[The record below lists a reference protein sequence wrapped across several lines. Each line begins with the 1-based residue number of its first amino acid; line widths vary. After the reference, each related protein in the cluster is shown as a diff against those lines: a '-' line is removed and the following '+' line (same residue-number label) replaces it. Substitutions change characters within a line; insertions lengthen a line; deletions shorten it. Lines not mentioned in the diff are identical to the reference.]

1 MRTFQTAGH
10 AEKDGMGAALTRD
23 KIAALAPDQSA
34 LSASIKLQKPASWPL
49 LGHDGGDALIWGECQ
64 GSGATPYRVMADLRD
79 LGNKCTCPSR
89 KFPCKHVLALLSLS
103 IEAPGRFTQGET
115 PPWVGEW
122 LTRRRGPKKAGGEGD
137 EQKAAT
143 GRGASFAIA
152 ESAASAPKPVDPK
165 AAERA
170 EAQRVRLR
178 EEREA
183 SIAGGLDELD
193 RWVLDRLE
201 EGLANFAATAQQA
214 CRSAAARLI
223 DAKAPGIAGMVDEL
237 AVKLFRVPQ
246 PLRAAYAMERLS
258 AIALL
263 ASAYRNQAGLTE
275 ALRADVRRLIG
286 WTVRREELL
295 EDKDALRVGGRWQ
308 VVSARSE
315 VQPDRIRRLETWL
328 LRLGAR
334 QGAEPDFALLLDFV
348 PLAGGPSAPPFYAG
362 EVLSAELAFY
372 PSAVPLRAQ
381 IVTRAAAEGE
391 AGWGGLPD
399 IATALDGWDRSL
411 AHQPWL
417 ESWPLLIGGV
427 HVARGNGDALWL
439 EDGAGGA
446 LPLDMAKGD
455 AMAPLIGLPGITA
468 AGLWDGQC
476 FELLAAETPIGGWY
490 GG

>member
-1 MRTFQTAGH
+1 
-10 AEKDGMGAALTRD
+10 MGATLTRD

-34 LSASIKLQKPASWPL
+34 LTASIKLQKPAAWPL
-49 LGHDGGDALIWGECQ
+49 LGRDGENALVWGECQ

-89 KFPCKHVLALLSLS
+89 KFPCKHVLALLWLTV
-103 IEAPGRFTQGET
+103 EVPGRFEQSE
-115 PPWVGEW
+115 PPSWVGEW
-122 LTRRRGPKKAGGEGD
+122 VTRRRAPKKAAAGE
-137 EQKAAT
+137 EQPAAT

-152 ESAASAPKPVDPK
+152 ENAAPATAKPADPK

-170 EAQRVRLR
+170 ETQRIRLR

-201 EGLANFAATAQQA
+201 EGLANFPATAAQA

-223 DAKAPGIAGMVDEL
+223 DAKAPGLAGMVDEL
-237 AVKLFRVPQ
+237 AVKLFRMPQ
-246 PLRAAYAMERLS
+246 PLRAAFAMERLS

-263 ASAYRNQAGLTE
+263 ASAYRNQARLPE

-286 WTVRREELL
+286 WTVRREDLL
-295 EDKDALRVGGRWQ
+295 EDKDALRVSDRWL

-328 LRLGAR
+328 LRLGR
-334 QGAEPDFALLLDFV
+334 REGAAPDFALLLDFV

-362 EVLSAELAFY
+362 EVLAADLAFY
-372 PSAVPLRAQ
+372 PSAVPLRAL
-381 IVTRAAAEGE
+381 IVSRAAADGE
-391 AGWGGLPD
+391 TGWG
-399 IATALDGWDRSL
+399 IAPGIASALDGWDRAL

-417 ESWPLLIGGV
+417 ESWPLLIGGIR
-427 HVARGNGDALWL
+427 VARGNGDALWL
-439 EDGAGGA
+439 ADNAGCA
-446 LPLDMAKGD
+446 LPLDMEKGE
-455 AMAPLIGLPGITA
+455 AMAPLIGLPVITV
-468 AGLWDGQC
+468 AGLWDGRC
-476 FELLAAETPIGGWY
+476 FSLHAAETPIGVWY
-490 GG
+490 GD

>member
-1 MRTFQTAGH
+1 
-10 AEKDGMGAALTRD
+10 MGATLTRD

-34 LSASIKLQKPASWPL
+34 LTASIKLQKPSNWPL
-49 LGHDGGDALIWGECQ
+49 LGRDGEDALVWGECQ

-89 KFPCKHVLALLSLS
+89 KFPCKHVLALLWLS
-103 IEAPGRFTQGET
+103 VEAPGRFAQAET
-115 PPWVGEW
+115 PSWVSEW
-122 LTRRRGPKKAGGEGD
+122 LTRRRAPKKTGGEGE
-137 EQKAAT
+137 EQPGAN
-143 GRGASFAIA
+143 GRGASFAMA
-152 ESAASAPKPVDPK
+152 ESAASPAKPADPK

-170 EAQRVRLR
+170 EAQRIRLR

-183 SIAGGLDELD
+183 SVAGGLDELD
-193 RWVLDRLE
+193 RWILDRLE
-201 EGLANFAATAQQA
+201 EGLANFPSTSTQA

-263 ASAYRNQAGLTE
+263 ASAYRNQAAFPE

-295 EDKDALRVGGRWQ
+295 EDQDALRVSGRWL

-328 LRLGAR
+328 LRLGGR
-334 QGAEPDFALLLDFV
+334 QGAEPNFALLLDFV

-362 EVLSAELAFY
+362 EVLTAELAFY
-372 PSAVPLRAQ
+372 PSAVPLRAL
-381 IVTRAAAEGE
+381 IVTRAAADGDM
-391 AGWGGLPD
+391 GWGAAPG
-399 IATALDGWDRSL
+399 IAAALDTWDRAL

-427 HVARGNGDALWL
+427 HVARGNGDAFWL
-439 EDGAGGA
+439 ADDAGGA
-446 LPLDMAKGD
+446 LPLDMTKSE
-455 AMAPLIGLPGITA
+455 AMTPLTGLPAITA

-476 FELLAAETPIGGWY
+476 FSLLAAQTPIGGWY

>member
-1 MRTFQTAGH
+1 
-10 AEKDGMGAALTRD
+10 MGASLTRD

-34 LSASIKLQKPASWPL
+34 LTASIKLQKPSSWPV
-49 LGHDGGDALIWGECQ
+49 LGRDGDDALVWGECQ
-64 GSGATPYRVMADLRD
+64 GSGATPYRVMGDLRD

-89 KFPCKHVLALLSLS
+89 KFPCKHVLALLWLS
-103 IEAPGRFTQGET
+103 MEAPGRFAQGDT
-115 PPWVGEW
+115 PSWVSEW
-122 LTRRRGPKKAGGEGD
+122 LIRRRAPKKSGGEGD
-137 EQKAAT
+137 AEPTAT

-152 ESAASAPKPVDPK
+152 ESDAPAAAKPADPK

-170 EAQRVRLR
+170 ETQRVRLR

-201 EGLANFAATAQQA
+201 EGLANFPTTAAAA
-214 CRSAAARLI
+214 CRSAAGRLI
-223 DAKAPGIAGMVDEL
+223 DAKAPGLAGMMDEL

-263 ASAYRNQAGLTE
+263 ASAYRNQAQLSE

-286 WTVRREELL
+286 WTVRREDLL
-295 EDKDALRVGGRWQ
+295 EDQEALRAGRRWL
-308 VVSARSE
+308 VVAARSE

-348 PLAGGPSAPPFYAG
+348 PLAGGASTPPFYAG
-362 EVLSAELAFY
+362 EVLAAELAFY
-372 PSAVPLRAQ
+372 PSAVPLRAL
-381 IVTRAAAEGE
+381 IVSRAAADGE
-391 AGWGGLPD
+391 TLWGAAPAIGP
-399 IATALDGWDRSL
+399 ALDGWDRAL

-427 HVARGNGDALWL
+427 RVARGSSGDALWL
-439 EDGAGGA
+439 ADDAGAM
-446 LPLDMAKGD
+446 LPLDMTRSEAI
-455 AMAPLIGLPGITA
+455 APLIGLTAFTA

-476 FELLAAETPIGGWY
+476 FTLLAAETPIGGWY

>member
-1 MRTFQTAGH
+1 
-10 AEKDGMGAALTRD
+10 MGATLTRD

-34 LSASIKLQKPASWPL
+34 LTASIKLQKPSSWPL
-49 LGHDGGDALIWGECQ
+49 LGRDGDDALVWGECQ

-89 KFPCKHVLALLSLS
+89 KFPCKHVLALLWLT
-103 IEAPGRFTQGET
+103 IEAPSRFVQGET
-115 PPWVGEW
+115 PSWVGDW
-122 LTRRRGPKKAGGEGD
+122 LARRRTPKKTGSEGEEQTAGNG
-137 EQKAAT
+137 K
-143 GRGASFAIA
+143 GASFAIA
-152 ESAASAPKPVDPK
+152 ENAAPTAIRPFDPK

-170 EAQRVRLR
+170 EAQRLRLR

-201 EGLANFAATAQQA
+201 EGLANFLATAAQT

-223 DAKAPGIAGMVDEL
+223 DAKAPGMAGMLDEL
-237 AVKLFRVPQ
+237 GVKLFRVPQ

-263 ASAYRNQAGLTE
+263 ASAYRNQAQLSE

-295 EDKDALRVGGRWQ
+295 EDKDALRVSSRWL

-328 LRLGAR
+328 LRLGR
-334 QGAEPDFALLLDFV
+334 RDGAAPDFALLLDFV

-362 EVLSAELAFY
+362 EVLNAELAFY
-372 PSAVPLRAQ
+372 PSPMPLRAL

-391 AGWGGLPD
+391 TAWGAAPG
-399 IATALDGWDRSL
+399 IAAALDCWDRAL
-411 AHQPWL
+411 AHLPWL

-427 HVARGNGDALWL
+427 RVAAGEAKALWL
-439 EDGAGGA
+439 TDDAGGA
-446 LPLDMAKGD
+446 LPLDMAKTDG
-455 AMAPLIGLPGITA
+455 AAPLIGLPRLSA
-468 AGLWDGQC
+468 AGLWDGRC
-476 FELLAAETPIGGWY
+476 FTLLAAETPVGAWY
-490 GG
+490 GGA